1 MEKAVNWLQYGFWGN
16 SLADYCWAL
25 GVILLGFALKKALSA
40 TLSRIVFRLVRKES
54 GEELPWMEFVR
65 LVNPPLEVLIML
77 LVLYLASKSLE
88 VPLEWNKTSKGT
100 LGFQFLVGKLYFS
113 VVLLAITWL
122 GIRFIKFMGLLFQV
136 KAQRTPSKLDD
147 QLVPFFR
154 DLVIM
159 LFVITMIFVALG
171 RIFLVDVLTLVTS
184 LGIGGLAI
192 ALAARETLENLF
204 ASFAL
209 MIDRPFT
216 VGDAINVG
224 GTEGTIVK
232 LGFRSTRLQTFDG
245 SLVTLPNRLLTSQS
259 LENLSERRQRRA
271 RFVVRLAYD
280 TPVQAV
286 KALVA
291 AIQQYIDEHPET
303 NQEPG
308 VVRFDAFGE
317 SSLDILVV
325 FYVQTDLAREFNRVK
340 EEVNLKILEI
350 VAESGERFAFPVRD
364 LYIRQNTSLN
374 SAESNESNNLSGGPP
389 KIF

>member
-1 MEKAVNWLQYGFWGN
+1 MEKAINWLQHDFLGN
-16 SLADYCWAL
+16 PLADYCWAL
-25 GVILLGFALKKALSA
+25 GVLLLGLALKKALSA
-40 TLSRIVFRLVRKES
+40 TLGRVVFQLVRKES
-54 GEELPWMEFVR
+54 REEVPWSEFVR
-65 LVNPPLEVLIML
+65 LLNSPLEVLIML
-77 LVLYLASKSLE
+77 LVLYLASKSLQ
-88 VPLEWNKTSKGT
+88 VPVDWDKAADGT
-100 LGFQFLVGKLYFS
+100 LGFGDWIKKLYFS
-113 VVLLAITWL
+113 AVLLCVTWL

-136 KAQRTPSKLDD
+136 KARKTPSKLDD

-159 LFVITMIFVALG
+159 LFVITMLFIALG
-171 RIFLVDVLTLVTS
+171 RVFSVDVLTLVTS

-216 VGDAINVG
+216 VGDSINVG

-259 LENLSERRQRRA
+259 LENLSERHQRRA

-280 TPVQAV
+280 TPAHTV
-286 KALVA
+286 KAIVETM
-291 AIQQYIDEHPET
+291 QQYIDQHPET

-308 VVRFDAFGE
+308 VVRFDAFSE
-317 SSLDILVV
+317 SSLDILVI
-325 FYVQTDLAREFNRVK
+325 FFVQTSIAREFNRVK
-340 EEVNLKILEI
+340 EEVNLKIMEI
-350 VAESGERFAFPVRD
+350 VKDAGTRFAFPSRE
-364 LYIRQNTSLN
+364 LYISTNT
-374 SAESNESNNLSGGPP
+374 LSPP
-389 KIF
+389 PETDVI

>member
-1 MEKAVNWLQYGFWGN
+1 MEKAVNWLLYDFFGN

-25 GVILLGFALKKALSA
+25 GILLLGFAFKKALSA
-40 TLSRIVFRLVRKES
+40 SLSRLVFRLVRKES
-54 GEELPWMEFVR
+54 HEEVPWTEYVR
-65 LVNPPLEVLIML
+65 LLNPPLEVLIML
-77 LVLYLASKSLE
+77 LVLFFASKSLQ
-88 VPLEWNKTSKGT
+88 VPVDWKNTADGT
-100 LGFQFLVGKLYFS
+100 LGFGGWVKKLYFS
-113 VVLLAITWL
+113 AVLLDLTWL

-136 KAQRTPSKLDD
+136 KARKTPSKLDD

-159 LFVITMIFVALG
+159 LFVITMVFVALG

-232 LGFRSTRLQTFDG
+232 VGFRSTRLQTFDG

-280 TPVQAV
+280 TPAHSVSTIVEAM
-286 KALVA
+286 
-291 AIQQYIDEHPET
+291 QQYLDQHPET

-308 VVRFDAFGE
+308 VVRFDTFGE
-317 SSLDILVV
+317 SSLDILVI
-325 FYVQTDLAREFNRVK
+325 FFVQTAIAREFNRVK
-340 EEVNLKILEI
+340 EEVNLKIMEI
-350 VAESGERFAFPVRD
+350 VKDAGARFAFPSRE
-364 LYIRQNTSLN
+364 LYIRQNPTSNLP
-374 SAESNESNNLSGGPP
+374 ESETN
-389 KIF
+389 

>member
-1 MEKAVNWLQYGFWGN
+1 MEKVINWLQYDFLGN

-25 GVILLGFALKKALSA
+25 GVLLLGFALKRALSTIIGRA
-40 TLSRIVFRLVRKES
+40 VFRLVRKES
-54 GEELPWMEFVR
+54 REEVPWSEFVR
-65 LVNPPLEVLIML
+65 LLLPPLETLIML
-77 LVLYLASKSLE
+77 LALYLASRSLKL
-88 VPLEWNKTSKGT
+88 PLGWTSTTNDSFG
-100 LGFQFLVGKLYFS
+100 LLNVAEKLYLTA
-113 VVLLAITWL
+113 VLLSITWL
-122 GIRFIKFMGLLFQV
+122 GIRFIKFMGLLFKF
-136 KAQRTPSKLDD
+136 KAKQSSSRLDD

-159 LFVITMIFVALG
+159 LFVITMVFIALG
-171 RIFLVDVLTLVTS
+171 RVFSVDVLTLVTS

-224 GTEGTIVK
+224 GIEGTIVK

-259 LENLSERRQRRA
+259 LENLSERHQRRA

-280 TPVQAV
+280 TPVQSV
-286 KALVA
+286 KTLVETM
-291 AIQQYIDEHPET
+291 QQYIDQHPET

-308 VVRFDAFGE
+308 VVRFDSFGE
-317 SSLDILVV
+317 SSLDILVI
-325 FYVQTDLAREFNRVK
+325 FYVQTDQAREFNRVK

-350 VAESGERFAFPVRD
+350 VNTSGERFAFPSRE
-364 LYIRQNTSLN
+364 LYIRQDPSSSLP
-374 SAESNESNNLSGGPP
+374 ESEIL
-389 KIF
+389 

>member
-1 MEKAVNWLQYGFWGN
+1 MEKAINWLQYDFLGN
-16 SLADYCWAL
+16 SLADYCWAM
-25 GVILLGFALKKALSA
+25 GVILLGLACKKAFSA
-40 TLSRIVFRLVRKES
+40 FLSRLVFRLVKKES
-54 GEELPWMEFVR
+54 HEEVPWPEFVR
-65 LVNPPLEVLIML
+65 LLNSPLEMFIML
-77 LVLYLASKSLE
+77 VVLYLASKSLQ
-88 VPLEWNKTSKGT
+88 VPVDWHRGTDGT
-100 LGFQFLVGKLYFS
+100 LGIGGWVQKLYLTAL
-113 VVLLAITWL
+113 LLAVTWL
-122 GIRFIKFMGLLFQV
+122 GIRFIKVMGLLFRI

-159 LFVITMIFVALG
+159 LFVITMIFIALG
-171 RIFLVDVLTLVTS
+171 RVFAVDVLTLVTS

-259 LENLSERRQRRA
+259 LENLSERHQRRA

-280 TPVQAV
+280 TPAQSIKTIVET
-286 KALVA
+286 L
-291 AIQQYIDEHPET
+291 QQYLDQHPET

-308 VVRFDAFGE
+308 VVRFDAFSE
-317 SSLDILVV
+317 SSLDILVI
-325 FYVQTDLAREFNRVK
+325 FFVQTPISFEFNRVK

-350 VAESGERFAFPVRD
+350 VKSSGERFAFPSRE
-364 LYIRQNTSLN
+364 LYIRQDTSL
-374 SAESNESNNLSGGPP
+374 SAPESENL
-389 KIF
+389 